1 MMPLTA
7 KKRAA
12 NQVQGT
18 PILSVMARLA
28 DEAQVRHWRR
38 RRWLSS
44 SGAGGA
50 GRQAASS
57 NIPLPELIAL
67 LYCRHNCAALQEVDN
82 LEQEL
87 ARGVA
92 QAAASRKRQR
102 SGGIKDDDG
111 DDGDDGSLMGGED
124 DDDKEGGKWKDEEEG
139 GDAGDGGIDGKGQQ
153 GLASKGK
160 KPLGRAQRTAMLEQ
174 AVEAG

>member
-28 DEAQVRHWRR
+28 DEAQVRRQRR
-38 RRWLSS
+38 RLVVESN
-44 SGAGGA
+44 A
-50 GRQAASS
+50 GRQLHFLIISFPNLKNRCSIIAA
-57 NIPLPELIAL
+57 IAL
-67 LYCRHNCAALQEVDN
+67 RLQEVDN

-102 SGGIKDDDG
+102 SGGVKDDDG
-111 DDGDDGSLMGGED
+111 DDDSLMGD
-124 DDDKEGGKWKDEEEG
+124 DDVYDDKEGGKWKDEEEG
-139 GDAGDGGIDGKGQQ
+139 GGGGSDGDEGQQ
-153 GLASKGK
+153 GAAAAGKGK
-160 KPLGRAQRTAMLEQ
+160 KPMGKAQRTAMLEQ